1 MAMVD
6 ARPLTLRRALE
17 RLSGW
22 LAAVAMPRVRDCE
35 DVELRE
41 LEGND
46 WGAEAQPK
54 ITEFETE
61 ESTKAMTSAEFE
73 RIV

>member
-22 LAAVAMPRVRDCE
+22 LTAVAAPREYE

-41 LEGND
+41 LEGSD